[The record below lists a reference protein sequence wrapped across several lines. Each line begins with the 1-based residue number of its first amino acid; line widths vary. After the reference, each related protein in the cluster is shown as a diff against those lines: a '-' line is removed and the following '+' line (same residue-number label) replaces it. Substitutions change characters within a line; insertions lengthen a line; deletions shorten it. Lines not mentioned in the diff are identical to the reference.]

1 MGLFFIKCE
10 EAGHVCDKHQY
21 EEASITEKIKL
32 NIHLFYC
39 SACRKHSATNKKLT
53 SLLKNI
59 SLQFLSSEEKEQ
71 LKKAFEKELQKH
83 QN

>member
-32 NIHLFYC
+32 KIHLIYC
-39 SACRKHSATNKKLT
+39 STCRRHSASNKKL
-53 SLLKNI
+53 SQLIEKIQLH
-59 SLQFLSSEEKEQ
+59 FLSSKEKEQ
-71 LKKAFEKELQKH
+71 LKKAFEEELQKH
-83 QN
+83 QH

>member
-39 SACRKHSATNKKLT
+39 SACRRHSASNKKL
-53 SLLKNI
+53 SQLIKKI
-59 SLQFLSSEEKEQ
+59 QLQFLSSKEKEQ
-71 LKKAFEKELQKH
+71 LKKAFEKELKKH
-83 QN
+83 QH

>member
-1 MGLFFIKCE
+1 MGLFFIKCD

-32 NIHLFYC
+32 KFHLVYC
-39 SACRKHSATNKKLT
+39 STCRKYSTTNKKL
-53 SLLKNI
+53 SVLLKNI

-71 LKKAFEKELQKH
+71 LKKAFEKELKKH
-83 QN
+83 QH

>member
-32 NIHLFYC
+32 KFHLFYC
-39 SACRKHSATNKKLT
+39 STCRKYSATNKKL
-53 SLLKNI
+53 SALLKNI
-59 SLQFLSSEEKEQ
+59 PLQFLSSEEKEQ

-83 QN
+83 QH